1 MSRIKESLLK
11 TFKEHRII
19 FWYDSKQELLQEFE
33 SLEEESF
40 EKMQV
45 NGNEFEVKYRLQI
58 QQPTTNFLLYFN
70 HEKPLNEDNWLLDL
84 ELAYH
89 VFHTD
94 QEAMFLQE
102 IGLEYHF
109 KELVTEHLQFFKAKD
124 RRLKL
129 KELLY

>member
-1 MSRIKESLLK
+1 MSRIRESLLK

-33 SLEEESF
+33 SLEEEGF

-45 NGNEFEVKYRLQI
+45 TGNEFEVKYRLQI

-84 ELAYH
+84 ELAHH

-109 KELVTEHLQFFKAKD
+109 KELVSEHLQFFKAKD
-124 RRLKL
+124 R
-129 KELLY
+129 